1 MIIPVKVEANLG
13 YGLTIVYC
21 TGFNLTNKFEPH
33 NEFEDPYSKMASD
46 ARDMA
51 RDEFVEKIKS
61 REPSYLML
69 DKLVGKE
76 LKIELKVN
84 GETWIYCEQM

>member
-13 YGLTIVYC
+13 NGLTLDYC
-21 TGFNLTNKFEPH
+21 TGFDLMIEPPV
-33 NEFEDPYSKMASD
+33 EFENPYSKVARE
-46 ARDMA
+46 ARDLA

-61 REPSYLML
+61 REPGYVLL
-69 DKLVGKE
+69 DKLIGKE

-84 GETWIYCEQM
+84 GETWVYCEQM